1 VGEIKN
7 LSHKRMMAPKF
18 EIHRVQ
24 KSERI
29 ETNKNST
36 LEYWDPSLEEPKKLR
51 QNSLFIIPS

>member
-1 VGEIKN
+1 
-7 LSHKRMMAPKF
+7 MMAPKF

-51 QNSLFIIPS
+51 QNSLFIIPSKEEKTP